1 MYCDKILLSNC
12 FFLGLRVIEN
22 NYRSNN
28 DVDNEIYYFRV
39 EGGLN
44 LFKLVFYLIFIVV
57 V

>member
-28 DVDNEIYYFRV
+28 DVDNEIYYVRV